1 MGMDVGGSKK
11 GVKSDIN
18 ITPLVDV
25 VLVLLI
31 IFMVVTPL
39 AQRGYDLEVPRE
51 EVNPIPPNP
60 EDLAK
65 QVILS
70 INEEECNGLGSPLTQ
85 PGLPPGCTVRLN
97 KDVVRI
103 EELARKMDEV
113 FRTRKKSD
121 KVVFLAAEEKLNY
134 EGVMRILDIAKNG
147 AGEDLKVALVKDSGI
162 AHSAGGGTE

>member
-1 MGMDVGGSKK
+1 MAMDVGGSKK

-51 EVNPIPPNP
+51 ETNVVPPTP
-60 EDLAK
+60 EQLAM

-70 INEEECNGLGSPLTQ
+70 VTEEECKIATPLMQ
-85 PGLPPGCTVRLN
+85 PGLPPGCTVRIN

-113 FRTRKKSD
+113 FRNRKKAD

-162 AHSAGGGTE
+162 AHTAGGGTE

>member
-1 MGMDVGGSKK
+1 MAMDVGGSKK

-70 INEEECNGLGSPLTQ
+70 INEEECKIATPLSQ

-97 KDVVRI
+97 KDAVRI

-134 EGVMRILDIAKNG
+134 EGVMRIVDVCRAA
-147 AGEDLKVALVKDSGI
+147 AGEDLKLGI
-162 AHSAGGGTE
+162 VTDERIAMGL

>member
-1 MGMDVGGSKK
+1 MGMDVGTKK

-18 ITPLVDV
+18 VTPLVDV

-39 AQRGYDLEVPRE
+39 AQRGYSLEVPRE
-51 EVNPIPPNP
+51 QETFTPPDP
-60 EDLAK
+60 ETIAK

-70 INEEECNGLGSPLTQ
+70 IAEEECNIVTPLMT

-97 KDVVRI
+97 KDVVRV
-103 EELARKMDEV
+103 EDLARKMDEV
-113 FRTRKKSD
+113 FRTRKKAD

-147 AGEDLKVALVKDSGI
+147 AGEDLKVAIVKDPGI
-162 AHSAGGGTE
+162 AHGAGLGTE

>member
-70 INEEECNGLGSPLTQ
+70 ITEEECKIATPLAQ

-97 KDVVRI
+97 KDSVRV

-113 FRTRKKSD
+113 FRNRKKID

-134 EGVMRILDIAKNG
+134 EGVMRILDIAKSG

>member
-1 MGMDVGGSKK
+1 MDVGGSKK

-51 EVNPIPPNP
+51 ETSQLPPDP
-60 EDLAK
+60 EAMAK

-70 INEEECNGLGSPLTQ
+70 ITEEECNGIASPLMQ

-97 KDVVRI
+97 KDTIRV

-134 EGVMRILDIAKNG
+134 EGVMRILDLAKNG

-162 AHSAGGGTE
+162 AHTAGGGTE